1 MTWESPDGTRAVRFM
16 LPATVYKPGKSAAS
30 PLPADY
36 LAYLL
41 GQDTA
46 GVHYTDQTSVMVDG
60 EPGTI
65 FTATSDRNLDGSI
78 GCSEEQMTP
87 GDCFG
92 FQPDLVASGW
102 PSSTAQTIRW
112 WRGCVVLEPATPATS
127 ATLEVLR
134 GLSAT
139 VRFTPSDT
147 PTATSTSGSQN
158 DANRRGLGG
167 RLVPEPSLLKHP
179 C

>member
-16 LPATVYKPGKSAAS
+16 LPATVYKPGESAAS

-78 GCSEEQMTP
+78 GCPEEQMTP

-92 FQPDLVASGW
+92 FQPDLVLRMA
-102 PSSTAQTIRW
+102 
-112 WRGCVVLEPATPATS
+112 VVDGTDHPMVAWMRSARTS
-127 ATLEVLR
+127 DA
-134 GLSAT
+134 GD
-139 VRFTPSDT
+139 VR
-147 PTATSTSGSQN
+147 N
-158 DANRRGLGG
+158 D
-167 RLVPEPSLLKHP
+167 
-179 C
+179 